1 MEMERKPYLSQEAY
15 PMSASPGMIHPEK
28 SYQSSTSKHRP
39 SSFLYKIKRDVYN
52 EETFQQEHRSKF
64 LSSGTLAENVS
75 SRRHQVLCNCT
86 WHKFLRCM
94 ITIFPFLKWVCFYR
108 WKDWLLGDL
117 LAGLS
122 VGFVQI
128 PQGLALS
135 LLTRQLVPPLNVAF
149 SAFCSSIVYVIFGSC
164 HQMSIGPFFLMSAL
178 MINVLKHQPFN
189 DGHLILGTF
198 VPTDFTAP
206 FYIEKYNE
214 SLSVV
219 AATTFLTGMIQLSMG
234 VLGIGFMAM
243 YLPEA
248 VVSAYLAAA
257 ALHIILSQLPCVFGV
272 MIAFHAGPIAFFSN
286 IINYC
291 VALPKANSTS
301 ILLFLTAAVALRISK
316 CLRMSFNHY
325 PIEFPMELILILGFA
340 ALANKINMATE
351 NSKLFIEMMP
361 FSLVSPTL
369 PDFSII
375 RYIVLQSISLSLVSS
390 FLLIFL
396 GRKIASFHNYRV
408 NSNQDL
414 IAIGLCNV
422 ISACFSSH
430 VFTGAVART
439 MIQDK
444 SGGRQQFASLV
455 GAGVMLLLMV
465 KVGRFFYELPNVILA
480 AVILINVIPYLQVIY
495 NLPGLWRKDQFDCIS
510 WMVTFISTVF
520 LGLDVGLVISLLF
533 AFFIVTVR
541 SHRTE
546 VTCLGQV
553 PHTNLYKSI
562 TDYRELIIIP
572 GVQIFQCCNAITF
585 INVYHLKSALLK
597 ELGMVS
603 VPLEEE
609 EIFGLFNES
618 ETSLEREKI
627 CRCFCSCEDLEPPPR
642 IAYTERFKYKE
653 PDSSSVNLV
662 HSSHL
667 DPTSPSD
674 SMLNGVEQELS
685 YVVPSTS
692 QRLQEEPY
700 ENVERGWASSN
711 SLQKNIPSL
720 QDTTAGKMK
729 LTTPYS
735 DVALQPSTHT
745 IILDF
750 SLVHYVDCRG
760 LVVLRQMCNAFQN
773 ANILVLITGCHSA
786 VIREFEK
793 CDFFDHGIT
802 KAHLFLTLHDAVLYA
817 LSRKAPDNSELSV
830 DEGETVIQETYTES
844 DKVLGSLEKIGMEN
858 DKPLYDKSRGF
869 LDSSTNTSYHLP
881 KYRKPKD
888 ESLELDLDLYDI
900 VEPKEEPQQMDL
912 DMSLDRVLEN
922 EELEELEELE
932 PEAESELEIVSDPQ
946 PERPPEPKS
955 TPKASVYSRHLYQP
969 IYQPAA
975 PSTQPQP
982 LPWRRSSEKR

>member
-562 TDYRELIIIP
+562 TDYRE
-572 GVQIFQCCNAITF
+572 
-585 INVYHLKSALLK
+585 
-597 ELGMVS
+597 
-603 VPLEEE
+603 
-609 EIFGLFNES
+609 
-618 ETSLEREKI
+618 
-627 CRCFCSCEDLEPPPR
+627 